1 MTVDAAPTTT
11 VLAIRHME
19 DAAVVRAVVRRLM
32 LGAGFER
39 RAAEETAIGASELA
53 TNLVKHAG
61 GGELALDRVT
71 DGVVVVSRD
80 RGPGP
85 PARGELLSD
94 GRSRGAAR
102 APDQPIREG
111 LGSGGG
117 ALARFFDEVE
127 ITARDGGG
135 TEIRCTRRRERPRRS
150 PHES

>member
-1 MTVDAAPTTT
+1 MTAPASSAPT
-11 VLAIRHME
+11 VLAIHHME

-32 LGAGFER
+32 LGAGFDR

-61 GGELALDRVT
+61 GGELELSRV
-71 DGVVVVSRD
+71 DEGVVVLSRD

-85 PARGELLSD
+85 PSRGELLSD

-102 APDQPIREG
+102 TPDQPISSG

-117 ALARFFDEVE
+117 ALARFFDQVE
-127 ITARDGGG
+127 IAPRDGGG
-135 TEIRCTRRRERPRRS
+135 TEIRCTRRHERARRR
-150 PHES
+150 PHEQ